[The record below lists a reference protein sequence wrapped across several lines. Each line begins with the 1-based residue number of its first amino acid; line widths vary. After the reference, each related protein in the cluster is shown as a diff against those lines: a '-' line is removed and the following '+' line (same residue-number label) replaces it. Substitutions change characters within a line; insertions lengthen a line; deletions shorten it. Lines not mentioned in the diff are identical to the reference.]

1 MRIVHLL
8 AQAAPEAASSGPSTI
23 QIAAGVLAIACV
35 VIIIMRRKGK
45 QSKGDDWS

>member
-1 MRIVHLL
+1 MKLVHLL
-8 AQAAPEAASSGPSTI
+8 AQATPEAGGGPGTI
-23 QIAAGVLAIACV
+23 QIVAGVLCIAIV